1 MNVFLTGATGGIGS
15 EIKKILETNSIQ
27 VICPNKQ
34 DLDLEKDIDVSNY
47 GEFDGFIHCAGINIL
62 SKHEDIGLETF
73 QKVFNI
79 NTFSFIQLC
88 SKLKFING
96 ANIIAIGS
104 LYSTFTKES
113 RLQYSASKHALYAAV
128 KTIALEK
135 SKDTIK
141 VNMVSPGFVD
151 TKMTRKNNS
160 EDRINY
166 LQNNI
171 PLGLVSPLEIAN
183 FCLYLIKQNSFIT
196 GQNITI
202 DGGCSLKTL

>member
-1 MNVFLTGATGGIGS
+1 MTVFLTGASGGIGS
-15 EIKKILETNSIQ
+15 EIKELFEKNGIN
-27 VICPNKQ
+27 VICPNRET
-34 DLDLEKDIDVSNY
+34 LDLEKDIDVSNY
-47 GEFDGFIHCAGINIL
+47 GEFGGFIHCAGINLL
-62 SKHEDIGLETF
+62 SRHEEINLNQF

-104 LYSTFTKES
+104 LYASSTKES
-113 RLQYSASKHALYAAV
+113 RLQYSASKHALYSAV

-135 SKDTIK
+135 AEKGIK

-171 PLGLVSPLEIAN
+171 PLGLVSCFEIAN
-183 FCLYLIKQNSFIT
+183 FCLYLIKQNNFIT
-196 GQNITI
+196 GQNIII